1 MALRGKNFCR
11 SAFDG
16 FATVIR
22 NLGRWTALSLIGG
35 VFNLIGKLFIA
46 VITGLLGYI
55 IITQAEQYNSK
66 LNSPILPT
74 VVFSVIGYIIGAIFI
89 NIYGNA
95 CDALLHCFLV
105 DCEINRD
112 PKHSP
117 EKLRAFVESEKGN

>member
-1 MALRGKNFCR
+1 M
-11 SAFDG
+11 
-16 FATVIR
+16 
-22 NLGRWTALSLIGG
+22 
-35 VFNLIGKLFIA
+35 IGKLFIA
-46 VITGLLGYI
+46 VATALTGYI
-55 IITQAEQYNSK
+55 IITEADKYNSK

-74 VVFSVIGYIIGAIFI
+74 VVFLFIGYIVGAIFI

-117 EKLRAFVESEKGN
+117 KQLRDFVESEKGN